1 MAILDNLTRLVAA
14 QAFTSSG
21 AVTTNSLPLKVAG
34 RDIAK
39 GEPLAMVFTVTTSAL
54 VAGSETYV
62 FRAQTATNAD
72 GTTGAQI
79 IAATPTYTV
88 SGGAIANRTDALEA
102 GTQVILP
109 IPPDAI
115 PATATHLAGY
125 VVLGASGGISC
136 TVDIVPLSH
145 VPRVTFTD
153 DAVTFAG

>member
-1 MAILDNLTRLVAA
+1 MAILDSLTRLVAA
-14 QAFTSSG
+14 QAFASS

-39 GEPLAMVFTVTTSAL
+39 GEPLAMVFTVTTSAA
-54 VAGSETYV
+54 VAASETYV
-62 FRAQTATNAD
+62 FHAQTATNAN
-72 GTTGAQI
+72 GTTGAQV

-88 SGGAIANRTDALEA
+88 AGGAIANRTDILAA
-102 GTQVILP
+102 GTQVVLP
-109 IPPDAI
+109 IPPNAI

-125 VVLGASGGISC
+125 VTLGASGAISC

-145 VPRVTFTD
+145 VPRVEFTD

>member
-14 QAFTSSG
+14 QSFTSSG

-39 GEPLAMVFTVTTSAL
+39 GEPLAAVFTVTTSAA
-54 VAGSETYV
+54 VAASETYL
-62 FRAQTATNAD
+62 FRVQSATNAD
-72 GTTGAQI
+72 GTTGAVTLVS
-79 IAATPTYTV
+79 TPTYTV
-88 SGGAIANRTDALEA
+88 SGGAIAARNDNLEA

-109 IPPDAI
+109 IPPNAI
-115 PATATHLAGY
+115 PASATHIAGF
-125 VVLGASGGISC
+125 VALGASGAISC

-145 VPRVTFTD
+145 VPRVVFTD